1 MIRSQLTSLGVKTLC
16 DLALKTYKR
25 LLDNDQWPAASSIP
39 KLQSDALPAAFQALA
54 SDPIASAAYQAMA
67 AELKLLRT
75 QTKIPITGS
84 GVVSP
89 DAEYMA
95 NVTCYNCGKKG
106 HARGQ
111 CPNKPTWKFIAP
123 INGAPT
129 TITKTDKTW
138 YWCAKCVRWTTSH
151 STSTHVTKV
160 KDPADSVKA
169 EAKLASVSEQNQEEV
184 MSDED
189 DDLIYNGFGMMA
201 HCDDSY
207 ITWTPSSN
215 HNNQDLINDKSN
227 QNEHHLVDM
236 KESDILID
244 TTMSEHLTLDT
255 TAKDAE
261 TTPSKVFPVPLVT
274 SCVQPSKLTSPLAA
288 STCH

>member
-1 MIRSQLTSLGVKTLC
+1 MSHHTKTFVNKIIFITHNFFLV
-16 DLALKTYKR
+16 
-25 LLDNDQWPAASSIP
+25 
-39 KLQSDALPAAFQALA
+39 
-54 SDPIASAAYQAMA
+54 
-67 AELKLLRT
+67 LLRDIC
-75 QTKIPITGS
+75 KLCFSLDAISRIFDFCDMCRSRVRCCP
-84 GVVSP
+84 P

-95 NVTCYNCGKKG
+95 NVTCYICGKKG
-106 HARGQ
+106 HTRGQ

-129 TITKTDKTW
+129 TITNTDKTW

-160 KDPADSVKA
+160 KDSADSVKA

-274 SCVQPSKLTSPLAA
+274 SCVQLSKLTNPLAA